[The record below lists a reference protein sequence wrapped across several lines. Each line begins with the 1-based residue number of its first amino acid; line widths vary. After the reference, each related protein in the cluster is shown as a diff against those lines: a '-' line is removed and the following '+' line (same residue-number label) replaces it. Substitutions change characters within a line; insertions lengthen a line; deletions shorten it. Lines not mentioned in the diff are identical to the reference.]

1 MLTLLAVL
9 VMLMVIF
16 GFSAENAVLSSE
28 RSGSITMRILD
39 AASRWFHIKIS
50 QSAARGWQK
59 ILETPLRK
67 SAHFMEYALLS
78 YLVNWHMLAAKMY
91 KEPDFFI
98 KNRKQ
103 AITILKRE
111 LCLGL
116 LFCVCYAISDELHQ
130 LFVPG
135 RAGRLFDVCVDG
147 AGACFGMVIFLTMPL
162 QKVTMIRKERK
173 DAL

>member
-1 MLTLLAVL
+1 
-9 VMLMVIF
+9 
-16 GFSAENAVLSSE
+16 
-28 RSGSITMRILD
+28 
-39 AASRWFHIKIS
+39 
-50 QSAARGWQK
+50 
-59 ILETPLRK
+59 
-67 SAHFMEYALLS
+67 
-78 YLVNWHMLAAKMY
+78 MY

-103 AITILKRE
+103 AITILKRK
-111 LCLGL
+111 LCLGI